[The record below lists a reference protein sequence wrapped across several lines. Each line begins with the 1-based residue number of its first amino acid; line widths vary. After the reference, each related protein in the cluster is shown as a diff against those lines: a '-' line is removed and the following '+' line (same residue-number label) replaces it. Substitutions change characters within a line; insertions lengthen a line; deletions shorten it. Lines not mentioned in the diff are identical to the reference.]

1 MKRTKQLIIRV
12 NESEYQELLKRK
24 SKIRLAEWMREVCL
38 DKPIRKTVKV
48 TDPKLLYELARI
60 GGNLN
65 QLAKKINLLDNFDSI
80 ALLTELAIIRNQIN
94 NIFELSI
101 NHDSKNI
108 QK

>member
-12 NESEYQELLKRK
+12 NENEYQELLKRK

-38 DKPIRKTVKV
+38 DKPIRKTVNV
-48 TDPKLLYELARI
+48 IDPKLLYELARI

-65 QLAKKINLLDNFDSI
+65 QLAKKINFLDNIDSI
-80 ALLTELAIIRNQIN
+80 ALSTELAVIRNQIN

>member
-12 NESEYQELLKRK
+12 NENEYQELLKRK

-38 DKPIRKTVKV
+38 DKSIRKTVKV
-48 TDPKLLYELARI
+48 IDPKLLYELASI

-65 QLAKKINLLDNFDSI
+65 QLAKKINFLDNIDSI
-80 ALLTELAIIRNQIN
+80 ALLTELALIRNQIN